1 MFSNRRQDG
10 CSHTEPEALKFPV
23 AEIPYSFQLD
33 HVSTLFAKVSFGV
46 HFQVHAA
53 IRSNFKQFYRA
64 CQMSGSGWLRIT
76 ISGILYLFGRGN
88 LYFSV
93 GLVN

>member
-1 MFSNRRQDG
+1 
-10 CSHTEPEALKFPV
+10 
-23 AEIPYSFQLD
+23 
-33 HVSTLFAKVSFGV
+33 
-46 HFQVHAA
+46 
-53 IRSNFKQFYRA
+53 
-64 CQMSGSGWLRIT
+64 MSGSGWLRIT